1 MTCACYLGNEINAMR
16 NPAPRVFRNRI
27 DHVFRNKMFDI
38 YNDFEFRQRYR
49 LTKECARYVITLV
62 ERRLRPLH
70 GIIHCITPALQVLI
84 TLRYYAKGYYQVE
97 LGECKIIIIYCCFHY
112 IE

>member
-1 MTCACYLGNEINAMR
+1 MDVFEEIEHAIEVNEVNAMR

-27 DHVFRNKMFDI
+27 DPFDI
-38 YNDFEFRQRYR
+38 YSDSEFRQKYR

-62 ERRLRPLH
+62 ERRLRPLR

-84 TLRYYAKGYYQVE
+84 TLRYYAKGCYQVE